1 MTKPVL
7 FIKEGNNYIAQQPAH
22 GPWSDQT
29 LHGCS
34 IAVLIA
40 IDIEKQLP
48 ENMQVCRI
56 SYDLFKPV
64 PMTSLS
70 FSSRWIRE
78 GKRLKILETTLLAG
92 DQEVSKAT
100 TLMMAKNQIPPFPGQ
115 TPELPLPPSMEGLS
129 ETPLFNRESKAMQ
142 GLNGLLKSKVI
153 SGVTGQGHGCAWLK
167 LPVDITPDIELSPL
181 LHAALMCDYGNGMAQ
196 IKASST
202 VGFINAD
209 ITLNLLRMP
218 ESEWICLDAKAQA
231 LDTTGIG
238 IIESQLYDERGLFAR
253 VSQSIMANSL

>member
-7 FIKEGNNYIAQQPAH
+7 FLRDGANFVAQTAAH

-34 IAVLIA
+34 IAVVIA
-40 IDIEKQLP
+40 IDIEKHLP

-64 PMTSLS
+64 PMASLS
-70 FSSRWIRE
+70 LSSRWIRE

-92 DQEVSKAT
+92 DQAVSKAT
-100 TLMMAKNQIPPFPGQ
+100 TLMMAKSSIPPFPEQ
-115 TPELPLPPSMEGLS
+115 TPELQQPPSKEGLA
-129 ETPLFNRESKAMQ
+129 ERPLFNPASKAMQ
-142 GLNGLLKSKVI
+142 GLNGLLKAKVV
-153 SGVTGQGHGCAWLK
+153 SGVNGQGQGCAWLK
-167 LPVDITPDIELSPL
+167 LPVGIAPDIELTPL
-181 LHAALMCDYGNGMAQ
+181 LHAALICDYGNGMAQ
-196 IKASST
+196 IKASDK

-218 ESEWICLDAKAQA
+218 TSEWICLDATAQA
-231 LDTTGIG
+231 MDATGIG
-238 IIESQLYDERGLFAR
+238 IIESQLYDEQGLFAR